1 MFTEMRSS
9 VLLQKMRCGP
19 DRLSARAALRMATIN
34 GAKALGLEKEIGSIE
49 AGKRADLVILNL
61 DRLHTIPQP
70 NIVSTIVYAAER
82 ADVRMVMIDGR
93 VVVENGS
100 LTTLDEE
107 EIRNRSRR
115 EAAELARRAGVTRSF

>member
-1 MFTEMRSS
+1 
-9 VLLQKMRCGP
+9 
-19 DRLSARAALRMATIN
+19 
-34 GAKALGLEKEIGSIE
+34 
-49 AGKRADLVILNL
+49 
-61 DRLHTIPQP
+61 
-70 NIVSTIVYAAER
+70 
-82 ADVRMVMIDGR
+82 MIDGR